1 MDGTCNGY
9 QHLSAMGRDPFGG
22 RATNLAP
29 GIKPGDIYQDV
40 ADRCSWRL
48 ARDAGD
54 PRSADQFWARQL
66 LGKIARDLVKP
77 ATMTT
82 SYGVSRLRIY
92 KELLK
97 TDAIKSCIN
106 PPECAAYLAK
116 VLEE

>member
-1 MDGTCNGY
+1 MDGSCNGY
-9 QHLSAMGRDPFGG
+9 QHLGAMGRDPIGG

-29 GIKPGDIYQDV
+29 GIKPEDIYQEV
-40 ADRCSWRL
+40 ADRTSQRL

-66 LGKIARDLVKP
+66 LGKIDRDLVKP

-82 SYGVSRLRIY
+82 PYGVTRGTIY
-92 KELLK
+92 EELLE

-106 PPECAAYLAK
+106 PPE
-116 VLEE
+116 